1 MKKDSWLF
9 EQAGQ
14 LNYRNEEAYLYNYIE
29 MRLSNL
35 FFKWFSFGIG
45 RLAGI
50 MQIFKNV
57 IWVGPVHV
65 QWAGPRPTS
74 WAWQPM
80 ISDLRWTGLDGL
92 AQFCLPS
99 QASPVLFNLQNKV
112 KEGKSE

>member
-1 MKKDSWLF
+1 
-9 EQAGQ
+9 
-14 LNYRNEEAYLYNYIE
+14 
-29 MRLSNL
+29 
-35 FFKWFSFGIG
+35 
-45 RLAGI
+45 
-50 MQIFKNV
+50 MQIFKNI

-80 ISDLRWTGLDGL
+80 ISDLQWTGLDGL

-112 KEGKSE
+112 KEGEERVTMM